1 MSVTLVHWKHMQRNG
16 VKRFRSAPNLG
27 IFVKEVFEVVGEVN
41 DALLHLGDAAP
52 PIELNFAEELWV
64 VCHLDDHPAGGSL
77 EGATGNS
84 KKVWPN
90 NSRVLETRMWK
101 PGRCCFLTSTQISS
115 HRCHISQVNRSLDEC
130 DCPALT
136 VVRQ

>member
-52 PIELNFAEELWV
+52 PIELNFTEELWV

-90 NSRVLETRMWK
+90 NSRVVKTRSLLLSDLNSDH
-101 PGRCCFLTSTQISS
+101 F
-115 HRCHISQVNRSLDEC
+115 SQVSHKPSQSVSGRM
-130 DCPALT
+130 
-136 VVRQ
+136 